1 MRGAAD
7 KLDVAPS
14 AVSRQISLLEVE
26 LAVPLLERHKRGVTL
41 TEGGRLL
48 IEYYREQRSYQDDVL
63 SKLQELRGMRRGHV
77 SIATGEGFVW
87 DLMSGPLKH
96 FCTEFPDISLSLDV
110 ASNNE
115 VMRKVSE
122 DEAEIGLS
130 FNPQPDPKII
140 SRAIC
145 KQPVRA
151 IVHPDSPLLHKKR
164 PIAIADLLD
173 YPQAMTNPSF
183 GLRQLMNVVEHSE
196 KIRFSPVLTTNSF
209 VILKQFVQLQLG
221 VALLPMLVVAE
232 EVNAGELI
240 AIPTAQ
246 PLLENAEVHLIT
258 RTGRK
263 LSVAASKMM
272 QYMTRRMHAFNE
284 NL

>member
-96 FCTEFPDISLSLDV
+96 FCTEFPDISLSLDI

-246 PLLENAEVHLIT
+246 PLLENAEVHLVT